1 MPELPEV
8 ETVRRYLESEILGKT
23 IQGIEVYR
31 EKNIITD
38 YSSFV
43 NEIIGKRI
51 IKLGRKGKFLI
62 ISLEDDLAILSHLR
76 MEGKFFFYEKKEE
89 KGKHDI
95 LRFDFSDGS
104 NLVYNDT
111 RKFGILG
118 LYHGKELYEDSPL
131 NKLGPDPF
139 DCDLDTVYKKMHS
152 SNKPAKELLL
162 DQTIMAGNGNIYA
175 DECLFA
181 SNIHPLTKGK
191 DLSKAEVDAL
201 IKSSIRI
208 LNEAIT
214 LGGSTIKTYHPSL
227 GVDGRMQN
235 SLLAYGRKGE
245 PCLRCGAKMHTIF
258 VGGRSSTYCP
268 FCQHHRSRPLV
279 IAIAGPIHSGKSYAS
294 NFLAKKGL
302 PLFDSDKEIKKLYQN
317 EKVIEGIGKIAGKD
331 VLEGNSLNL
340 DSLRKKMEEK
350 KIREKVTAFVY
361 PLLRKEAISFIDEH
375 KGIVLMEVPL
385 LLGSGMEDLVDILLF
400 VNAPEEIRLGRL
412 QKEGKDAESLMKV
425 NASYPIKKYEK
436 EATRVIVN
444 ASSFADFETELDSFI
459 GDINKRLD

>member
-31 EKNIITD
+31 EKNIITE
-38 YSSFV
+38 YRSFV
-43 NEIIGKRI
+43 KEIIGKKI

-214 LGGSTIKTYHPSL
+214 PRIAVG
-227 GVDGRMQN
+227 
-235 SLLAYGRKGE
+235 
-245 PCLRCGAKMHTIF
+245 F
-258 VGGRSSTYCP
+258 V
-268 FCQHHRSRPLV
+268 LV
-279 IAIAGPIHSGKSYAS
+279 ISGVSLIIARKDIVK
-294 NFLAKKGL
+294 LA
-302 PLFDSDKEIKKLYQN
+302 
-317 EKVIEGIGKIAGKD
+317 GKIRRH
-331 VLEGNSLNL
+331 L
-340 DSLRKKMEEK
+340 
-350 KIREKVTAFVY
+350 
-361 PLLRKEAISFIDEH
+361 
-375 KGIVLMEVPL
+375 
-385 LLGSGMEDLVDILLF
+385 
-400 VNAPEEIRLGRL
+400 
-412 QKEGKDAESLMKV
+412 
-425 NASYPIKKYEK
+425 
-436 EATRVIVN
+436 
-444 ASSFADFETELDSFI
+444 
-459 GDINKRLD
+459 